1 MVFILVIPLIL
12 FSSLNPT
19 NKINNLTSAKL
30 NVDLTFTYENG
41 VALNYNLFENTRA
54 KTISDMFKNGDSV
67 WKRYKYDQSV
77 QTRNFNHEQI
87 QIVKFSETSDR
98 NWDLAEPHIKDLI
111 ELLNITEDKGLDS
124 IELNIQTE
132 FERPLPAESQ
142 TVSQSFS
149 IFIYDSSMD
158 PRESRGGKKILA
170 LKEALESCNETEIEF
185 DEAYAPP
192 LRVTAGEEISEIEDE
207 KYILMKKVQLGF
219 QGCKK
224 EKEIINGNETEINS
238 YLKSYFTFKAK
249 NEDDDTWE
257 GVEFHIFNDKI
268 SETTSGYSVLTFYL
282 TFILVAGSYV
292 QEFLSSE
299 PEKIMFT
306 ELPHPEH
313 IVNLCEGIKISRY
326 SYDFKKEEYLYTI
339 LIELMRSP
347 DYLKLLTQSSIDHF
361 KLREQKTN
369 NDNDDDE
376 DDKENEDSDSEKDY
390 EIEEEEDNKE
400 INNDINNDKLS
411 DENEE
416 NEEVKND
423 NIENEDNANDD
434 NVNNDNNNNNNIESD
449 SGNNNDNKSEN
460 SSDD

>member
-1 MVFILVIPLIL
+1 
-12 FSSLNPT
+12 
-19 NKINNLTSAKL
+19 
-30 NVDLTFTYENG
+30 
-41 VALNYNLFENTRA
+41 
-54 KTISDMFKNGDSV
+54 
-67 WKRYKYDQSV
+67 
-77 QTRNFNHEQI
+77 
-87 QIVKFSETSDR
+87 
-98 NWDLAEPHIKDLI
+98 
-111 ELLNITEDKGLDS
+111 
-124 IELNIQTE
+124 
-132 FERPLPAESQ
+132 
-142 TVSQSFS
+142 
-149 IFIYDSSMD
+149 MD
-158 PRESRGGKKILA
+158 PRQSRGGKKILA

-185 DEAYAPP
+185 DGAYAPP

-224 EKEIINGNETEINS
+224 EKEIINGNETEVNS

-249 NEDDDTWE
+249 SEDDDTWE

-369 NDNDDDE
+369 NDNDDD
-376 DDKENEDSDSEKDY
+376 DDENKDSDSEKEY
-390 EIEEEEDNKE
+390 EIEEEENKE
-400 INNDINNDKLS
+400 EDDKENNNNINKDKWP
-411 DENEE
+411 DDEE
-416 NEEVKND
+416 NEEIKND
-423 NIENEDNANDD
+423 NIENDDNSNDD
-434 NVNNDNNNNNNIESD
+434 NGNDDNNKDNNMESD
-449 SGNNNDNKSEN
+449 NNNNNDNKSED

>member
-1 MVFILVIPLIL
+1 
-12 FSSLNPT
+12 
-19 NKINNLTSAKL
+19 
-30 NVDLTFTYENG
+30 
-41 VALNYNLFENTRA
+41 
-54 KTISDMFKNGDSV
+54 
-67 WKRYKYDQSV
+67 
-77 QTRNFNHEQI
+77 
-87 QIVKFSETSDR
+87 
-98 NWDLAEPHIKDLI
+98 
-111 ELLNITEDKGLDS
+111 
-124 IELNIQTE
+124 
-132 FERPLPAESQ
+132 
-142 TVSQSFS
+142 
-149 IFIYDSSMD
+149 
-158 PRESRGGKKILA
+158 
-170 LKEALESCNETEIEF
+170 
-185 DEAYAPP
+185 
-192 LRVTAGEEISEIEDE
+192 
-207 KYILMKKVQLGF
+207 MKKVKLGF

-238 YLKSYFTFKAK
+238 YLKSYFTFKAQ
-249 NEDDDTWE
+249 NEDDGTWE

-369 NDNDDDE
+369 NDNDDDD
-376 DDKENEDSDSEKDY
+376 DDKENKDSDSEKDY
-390 EIEEEEDNKE
+390 EIEEEEEKKEEDNNE

-434 NVNNDNNNNNNIESD
+434 NVNNDNYNNNNIESD
-449 SGNNNDNKSEN
+449 SGNNNDNKSED
-460 SSDD
+460 SSED